1 MSIVK
6 SYSFPEG
13 DIRGDMFYIKH
24 GSRNFTVIDCYLKDG
39 DGNNARKDEIIKEI
53 KNESAGR
60 VCRFIST
67 HPDNDQCYPGIR
79 YQQKEYSLAACLC
92 QNRKSSGTIYRSD
105 GLRRRLHHRTKY
117 TQ

>member
-53 KNESAGR
+53 IEEYKQAKDRLFKDKN
-60 VCRFIST
+60 FIS
-67 HPDNDQCYPGIR
+67 
-79 YQQKEYSLAACLC
+79 
-92 QNRKSSGTIYRSD
+92 
-105 GLRRRLHHRTKY
+105 
-117 TQ
+117 

>member
-53 KNESAGR
+53 KMSLLVEF
-60 VCRFIST
+60 VVLYQ
-67 HPDNDQCYPGIR
+67 HIR
-79 YQQKEYSLAACLC
+79 T
-92 QNRKSSGTIYRSD
+92 TII
-105 GLRRRLHHRTKY
+105 
-117 TQ
+117 

>member
-24 GSRNFTVIDCYLKDG
+24 GSRNFTVIDCYLKDS

-53 KNESAGR
+53 KMSLLAEF
-60 VCRFIST
+60 VVLYQ
-67 HPDNDQCYPGIR
+67 HIR
-79 YQQKEYSLAACLC
+79 T
-92 QNRKSSGTIYRSD
+92 TII
-105 GLRRRLHHRTKY
+105 
-117 TQ
+117 